1 MTKQA
6 EHPSIQELTAF
17 ASGRLSESQAEDF
30 ERHIDLCGHSRRA
43 MPKQATS
50 RWIPRTAMTLRG
62 GTIATVVSLALFLTS
77 NLLGQPVA
85 AQDADIRES
94 VVKIK
99 VTRVNPNFSEPW
111 KRQTPRES
119 GGTGAIIAGN
129 RIITNAHVVGHAK
142 SITVQGFQSDKKV
155 TAKVIAISKGQ
166 DLAVLSVDDEEFF
179 EDRPALEFLD
189 ELPTA
194 KDKVNAYGFPI
205 GGTQL
210 SVTEGIVSR
219 IDYSRYLASSEVQGL
234 RIQVDAAINPGN
246 SGGPAV
252 KDGKIVGL
260 VFSGYKTADN
270 IGYLIPVEEIR
281 LFLDDIE
288 DGTYDGKLTFPR
300 NCQLQ
305 TLENETLRRKLGLSE
320 EMGGL
325 WVREFKSG
333 EETQDINTL
342 RTGDVITEIDGE
354 PIDRQG
360 KVTLADGSRVSLRY
374 LVQKH
379 ADSDM
384 VPMTLLR
391 DGEEIE
397 ADIKLRRG
405 DVMLAKNMGFEY
417 PQYIIVG
424 PMAFTPVT
432 YGWLQTLEKSKYKWA
447 NRFSS
452 SQVTTFWEA
461 LSPLTADNE
470 DVELVTVCNSF
481 LPHPISK
488 GYDRP
493 GYRVVKKFN
502 DIEVRNL
509 KHLVEL
515 MRDSQQEYF
524 VFEFVGEIYETYVFD
539 REEFLAATEEVL
551 DDNGIRRQGTPELL
565 KIFNGESSE

>member
-1 MTKQA
+1 M
-6 EHPSIQELTAF
+6 
-17 ASGRLSESQAEDF
+17 
-30 ERHIDLCGHSRRA
+30 
-43 MPKQATS
+43 
-50 RWIPRTAMTLRG
+50 
-62 GTIATVVSLALFLTS
+62 
-77 NLLGQPVA
+77 
-85 AQDADIRES
+85 
-94 VVKIK
+94 
-99 VTRVNPNFSEPW
+99 
-111 KRQTPRES
+111 
-119 GGTGAIIAGN
+119 
-129 RIITNAHVVGHAK
+129 
-142 SITVQGFQSDKKV
+142 
-155 TAKVIAISKGQ
+155 
-166 DLAVLSVDDEEFF
+166 
-179 EDRPALEFLD
+179 
-189 ELPTA
+189 
-194 KDKVNAYGFPI
+194 
-205 GGTQL
+205 
-210 SVTEGIVSR
+210 
-219 IDYSRYLASSEVQGL
+219 
-234 RIQVDAAINPGN
+234 
-246 SGGPAV
+246 
-252 KDGKIVGL
+252 
-260 VFSGYKTADN
+260 
-270 IGYLIPVEEIR
+270 
-281 LFLDDIE
+281 
-288 DGTYDGKLTFPR
+288 
-300 NCQLQ
+300 Q

-320 EMGGL
+320 DMGGL
-325 WVREFKSG
+325 WVREFNSG

-342 RTGDVITEIDGE
+342 RTGDVITKIDGE

-405 DVMLAKNMGFEY
+405 DVMLAKNIGFEY
-417 PQYIIVG
+417 PKYIIVG

-447 NRFSS
+447 K
-452 SQVTTFWEA
+452 
-461 LSPLTADNE
+461 
-470 DVELVTVCNSF
+470 VCNSF

-524 VFEFVGEIYETYVFD
+524 VFQFVGEIYETYVFD